1 MTASHIR
8 LWTELPCR
16 ETDLTEPTYS
26 PSGCLTASTR
36 APSSPPKTTS
46 PGWCVPRISPRLW
59 RRQRE
64 SMCPRIKSS
73 SSTASR
79 VLRRKKMKMK
89 RKVVKKKMRKMKKKT
104 VKMMRQRVR
113 RKRKKQRNQTA
124 ENDQEKKSVMTRK
137 KKKRMKRKRKRR
149 VKTPRNQRCRTC
161 QCP

>member
-16 ETDLTEPTYS
+16 ETDWTERTYS

-59 RRQRE
+59 RWQRE
-64 SMCPRIKSS
+64 STCQRIKSS
-73 SSTASR
+73 SSTASK
-79 VLRRKKMKMK
+79 VLRRRKMKMR
-89 RKVVKKKMRKMKKKT
+89 RKVVKKKMRKKKT

-113 RKRKKQRNQTA
+113 RKPRKQRNQTA
-124 ENDQEKKSVMTRK
+124 ENDQEKKQ
-137 KKKRMKRKRKRR
+137 
-149 VKTPRNQRCRTC
+149 RNQTAE
-161 QCP
+161 